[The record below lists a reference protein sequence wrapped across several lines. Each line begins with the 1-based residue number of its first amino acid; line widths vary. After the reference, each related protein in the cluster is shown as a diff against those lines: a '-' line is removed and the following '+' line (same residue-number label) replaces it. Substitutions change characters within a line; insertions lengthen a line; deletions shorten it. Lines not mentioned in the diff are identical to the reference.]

1 MLTKEYQ
8 DHLTKQLDAMQGEV
22 SMYYKNMITGE
33 TFAYHEKDALM
44 PASVIKLPIFLHYLE
59 LAAEGKA
66 DPKEKIL
73 CTDGDIV
80 GGSGA
85 LQAFHGDHYVSL
97 ETLWELM
104 ITLSDNTATN
114 ILINQPTA

>member
-66 DPKEKIL
+66 DPKEKR
-73 CTDGDIV
+73 
-80 GGSGA
+80 S
-85 LQAFHGDHYVSL
+85 AFSRTSSCQEGV
-97 ETLWELM
+97 
-104 ITLSDNTATN
+104 LSAR
-114 ILINQPTA
+114 